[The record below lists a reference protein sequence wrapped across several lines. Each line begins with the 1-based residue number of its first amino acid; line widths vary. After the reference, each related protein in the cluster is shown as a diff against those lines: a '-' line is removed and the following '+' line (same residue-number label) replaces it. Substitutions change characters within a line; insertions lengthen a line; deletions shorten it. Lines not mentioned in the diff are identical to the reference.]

1 MSGISPQY
9 ADGLELR
16 IRELNEQVERLK
28 ALVVMRCDLDV
39 PPQFSQGLQSHEV
52 LEPVTA
58 EHCQWFV
65 AEIEK
70 LRKERETRLDLAE
83 QNKQLKAELK
93 SIDGALNDPR
103 ANLTL
108 TTSEI
113 ILELKEQVDVLTEAY
128 DQCGRTVQDYGR
140 TIDQTESRLREVA
153 AHCANVEEQLAAL
166 AEQNKKL
173 RKAIVLACAAID
185 EGVIDHEWNFG
196 IIREAKYLPDLAT
209 PVLNQIKAEAYREA
223 AVTNCAEAIRARMK
237 P

>member
-1 MSGISPQY
+1 MSKATSNAHDWPCGEPDTYGWRGEACRKYPTAASEIT
-9 ADGLELR
+9 ELR
-16 IRELNEQVERLK
+16 EQVKKLE

-70 LRKERETRLDLAE
+70 LRKERETHLYLAE

-113 ILELKEQVDVLTEAY
+113 IWELKEQNE
-128 DQCGRTVQDYGR
+128 
-140 TIDQTESRLREVA
+140 
-153 AHCANVEEQLAAL
+153 
-166 AEQNKKL
+166 KM
-173 RKAIVLACAAID
+173 RK
-185 EGVIDHEWNFG
+185 
-196 IIREAKYLPDLAT
+196 T
-209 PVLNQIKAEAYREA
+209 LNEL
-223 AVTNCAEAIRARMK
+223 NN
-237 P
+237 